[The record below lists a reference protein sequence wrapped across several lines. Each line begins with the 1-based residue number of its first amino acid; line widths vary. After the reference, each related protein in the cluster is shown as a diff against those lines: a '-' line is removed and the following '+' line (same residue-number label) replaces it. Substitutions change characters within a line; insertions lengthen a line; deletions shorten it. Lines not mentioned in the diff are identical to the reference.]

1 MHENNETWEDI
12 AEIIVFHE
20 KQKDP
25 QLALRFKIQKVQQ
38 LPAGIVRY
46 GPILLLNFIIFL

>member
-25 QLALRFKIQKVQQ
+25 NLHYCSKFKKFYNYP
-38 LPAGIVRY
+38 LE
-46 GPILLLNFIIFL
+46 